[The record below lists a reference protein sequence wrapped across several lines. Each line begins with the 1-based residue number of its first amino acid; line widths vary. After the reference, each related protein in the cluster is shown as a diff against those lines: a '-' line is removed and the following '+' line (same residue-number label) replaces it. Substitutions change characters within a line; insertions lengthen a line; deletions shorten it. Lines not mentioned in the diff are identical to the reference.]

1 MTHKHC
7 NRHIEISRIF
17 VYVQFKNIFFKLSLL
32 KLCFEVSLFKM
43 RFVSLSQLNKVFLF
57 WISVV
62 PLESTGCE
70 GDTFTCLGDNVVCS
84 TNTCECA
91 EGYRVLSGECVPSK
105 SLFLKFILLYKRVFA
120 FNIYIY
126 SVSVAS
132 LINQP
137 HIFTI

>member
-1 MTHKHC
+1 MSTELILKVVFMTHKHC
-7 NRHIEISRIF
+7 NRQIEISRIF
-17 VYVQFKNIFFKLSLL
+17 VYIQFKNIFFKLSLL

-43 RFVSLSQLNKVFLF
+43 RFVSISQLNKVVLF

-62 PLESTGCE
+62 PLESTGCN

-105 SLFLKFILLYKRVFA
+105 TLCS
-120 FNIYIY
+120 
-126 SVSVAS
+126 
-132 LINQP
+132 
-137 HIFTI
+137 